1 MKTYKEF
8 IQAFEEEITNV
19 TTGVA
24 GAGDNPDQTVI
35 VRKKHDRKKKRKD
48 AVALLRRVF
57 PEKFQKKS

>member
-1 MKTYKEF
+1 MKTYEEF
-8 IQAFEEEITNV
+8 MKQFDEEIANV
-19 TTGVA
+19 TKGVS

-57 PEKFQKKS
+57 PEKFEKNS